1 MERPVTLAGRARH
14 QDLLDVSRGPPG
26 PLLPPC
32 TQRLGWAPLY
42 WIILPRRPL
51 QPPARLSACV
61 LSLSGQVT
69 LTQALPH
76 MTLGT

>member
-1 MERPVTLAGRARH
+1 MERPVTLAGSACH

-32 TQRLGWAPLY
+32 TRCLRLVLLY

-51 QPPARLSACV
+51 QLPAQLSVFWASV
-61 LSLSGQVT
+61 DKVT

-76 MTLGT
+76 VTLGA